1 MKNKYIKSFDKYN
14 ESIDIDYKDLIS
26 LAKKYDYDTFLNKT
40 DSLVLK
46 YNFLYRGMSEGDD
59 LGNDCFMTDY
69 IGHAREYGEYVDG
82 IIINEKVMYFDNNKF
97 NELRYE
103 NFAQLL
109 LPNIDTDSRYF
120 SYDDYED
127 EMKNNL
133 KEIYKPYFDMGK
145 LGDAMYQLDYEED
158 GVINFVYD
166 LLVNSTENYKKYSM
180 NKQNDFLV
188 PLLTYYAKSKGINI
202 ISFYGSDYGGADEFV
217 VNDITRYTKLSDMW
231 KSANKKKANKV
242 H

>member
-1 MKNKYIKSFDKYN
+1 
-14 ESIDIDYKDLIS
+14 
-26 LAKKYDYDTFLNKT
+26 
-40 DSLVLK
+40 
-46 YNFLYRGMSEGDD
+46 
-59 LGNDCFMTDY
+59 
-69 IGHAREYGEYVDG
+69 
-82 IIINEKVMYFDNNKF
+82 
-97 NELRYE
+97 
-103 NFAQLL
+103 
-109 LPNIDTDSRYF
+109 
-120 SYDDYED
+120 
-127 EMKNNL
+127 
-133 KEIYKPYFDMGK
+133 MGK